1 MNTPFG
7 FQGAIRSSAAF
18 DGPIDTFTLDSI
30 TVTVEGGVFSVG
42 YQREDQEQE
51 ARRLAGAL
59 IDTWMFRHNAKV
71 SVDFNQSWRVEADGH
86 RSVFVHLHAEGRAG
100 AAAYATL
107 TERDEHGNDITRVIN
122 PSSFANDQGLAE
134 KACRDRTLEMA
145 LHYFTREVIE
155 DERPLYGI
163 YKAIEEVTA
172 HLAALHTTNGRTYL
186 GQLAGHDKKFVDDLM
201 ETTQLQRH
209 ARTHAKRRLSDEECH
224 ARAKMLIEAYAQS
237 L

>member
-163 YKAIEEVTA
+163 YKQGLTQYTSFA
-172 HLAALHTTNGRTYL
+172 HL
-186 GQLAGHDKKFVDDLM
+186 K
-201 ETTQLQRH
+201 
-209 ARTHAKRRLSDEECH
+209 
-224 ARAKMLIEAYAQS
+224 
-237 L
+237 